1 MLMVASIFSL
11 IACGPSGD
19 DHAAEEAAEA
29 VEATTEEVVE
39 EIIETTTEAVELAD
53 HVCND
58 KCTADACHFTCGE
71 KGHECTEA
79 CHAAKEGAE
88 HTDADGHNHT
98 EGEETAE

>member
-1 MLMVASIFSL
+1 MKKIFTMLMVASIFSL
-11 IACGPSGD
+11 IACAPSGD
-19 DHAAEEAAEA
+19 DHAAEEA

-39 EIIETTTEAVELAD
+39 EVVETTTEAVELAD

-58 KCTADACHFTCGE
+58 KCTADACHFACGE

-79 CHAAKEGAE
+79 CHAAKEGA
-88 HTDADGHNHT
+88 DGHDHA